1 MEHEAHP
8 GSNGALS
15 LQCDGDE
22 LEQQTWGELKD
33 YIGLYETIWRTFSA
47 PLRREQSIYFRDGI
61 DPDLETLAMCN
72 YTAYLNVARALDKIK
87 KLEDDLK
94 FSEEIWANLQ
104 RAVEVGK
111 KAASAFER
119 VSDTCTG
126 SKRKLDIHQLEG
138 AEEAIKK
145 YRNRLH
151 DPVPATIKDDAKI
164 RLIPRRDLLDQYDLW
179 TKVMYRA
186 KRDDFVPVEGQLRS
200 DLWMTCQALQSLW
213 AQMRD
218 RSAELVALRSFQT
231 KLAAGARNPLQDGS
245 PVNSMGVS
253 GTIVGA
259 FGPQSLPARK
269 Q

>member
-119 VSDTCTG
+119 VSDTCKQAQARHPSTRG
-126 SKRKLDIHQLEG
+126 RRRGHQE
-138 AEEAIKK
+138 
-145 YRNRLH
+145 
-151 DPVPATIKDDAKI
+151 VPQ
-164 RLIPRRDLLDQYDLW
+164 P
-179 TKVMYRA
+179 
-186 KRDDFVPVEGQLRS
+186 
-200 DLWMTCQALQSLW
+200 
-213 AQMRD
+213 
-218 RSAELVALRSFQT
+218 
-231 KLAAGARNPLQDGS
+231 
-245 PVNSMGVS
+245 
-253 GTIVGA
+253 
-259 FGPQSLPARK
+259 PARSRTGYD
-269 Q
+269 QR